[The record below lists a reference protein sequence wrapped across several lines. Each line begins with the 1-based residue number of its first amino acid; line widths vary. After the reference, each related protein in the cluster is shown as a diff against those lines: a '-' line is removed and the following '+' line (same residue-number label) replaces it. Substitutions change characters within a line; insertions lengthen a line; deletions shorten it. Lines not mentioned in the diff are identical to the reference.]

1 MIVAITGIILIL
13 FVVGH
18 LLGNLQIFI
27 GPDWINGYSQH
38 LRDLGPLLWLIRI
51 FLLVTVII
59 HIYVTIQ
66 LAIENR
72 RARPEPYLDR
82 EYVKATFAS
91 RHMVMS
97 GLIVLAFI
105 IYHLAHF
112 TVRVTDPR
120 FALLKADPLG
130 HYDVYSMMVYG
141 FQNYLVS
148 GFYVLGLFLLAL
160 HLSHGSSSF
169 FQSLGLN
176 DKKLTPR
183 LAFGGRIFAWLMFIG
198 YTSIPIAILLGLI
211 KPARQNSTRTT
222 RPKMA
227 EPSRSLAIG
236 ESKQSAKVRDH
247 RCGKRSRGWL
257 GCGDARR
264 TGLSSKMLLLSGFAE
279 ASALDCRP
287 GRHQCG
293 EKLPER
299 RRQRL
304 PLVP

>member
-1 MIVAITGIILIL
+1 VRRASPRTKFLVNIFAAFYRSSVGKKMIVAVTGIILIL

-18 LLGNLQIFI
+18 LLGNLQIFL

-38 LRDLGPLLWLIRI
+38 LRDLGPLLWAVRL
-51 FLLVTVII
+51 FLTVTVII

-72 RARPEPYLDR
+72 RARPASYIDR
-82 EYVKATFAS
+82 HYVKADFSS

-105 IYHLAHF
+105 LYHLAHF

-120 FALLKADPLG
+120 FGLLKADPLG

-141 FQNYLVS
+141 FKNYYVS

-183 LAFGGRIFAWLMFIG
+183 FALGGRIFAWLLFIG
-198 YTSIPIAILLGLI
+198 YTSIPVAILLGLI
-211 KPARQNSTRTT
+211 KPAQQ
-222 RPKMA
+222 
-227 EPSRSLAIG
+227 L
-236 ESKQSAKVRDH
+236 
-247 RCGKRSRGWL
+247 
-257 GCGDARR
+257 
-264 TGLSSKMLLLSGFAE
+264 
-279 ASALDCRP
+279 
-287 GRHQCG
+287 
-293 EKLPER
+293 
-299 RRQRL
+299 
-304 PLVP
+304 